1 MKIKL
6 KNKKLIAFAGIGN
19 PENFFNFLKFNQLNI
34 VKEISYPDHYQYTE
48 KELDY
53 LIELEKKY
61 IAKLITTEKDSFRV
75 NPFFRKKFIVVPIEV
90 KLQDEKNFKDTIEKF
105 IK

>member
-1 MKIKL
+1 M
-6 KNKKLIAFAGIGN
+6 
-19 PENFFNFLKFNQLNI
+19 
-34 VKEISYPDHYQYTE
+34 
-48 KELDY
+48 DY

-61 IAKLITTEKDSFRV
+61 IAKLITTEKDSFRI

-90 KLQDEKNFKDTIEKF
+90 KFQDEKNFKDTIEKF